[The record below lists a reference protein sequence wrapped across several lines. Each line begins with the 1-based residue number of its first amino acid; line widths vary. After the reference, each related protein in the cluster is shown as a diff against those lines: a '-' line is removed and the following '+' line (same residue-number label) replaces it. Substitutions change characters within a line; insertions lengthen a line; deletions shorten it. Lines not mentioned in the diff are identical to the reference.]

1 VIRRFKFEGNI
12 AEELDCVPMAVRRK
26 LDRVGLKISLKQ
38 WQQLPRIDRLAICH
52 LPANLE
58 EERDVLGQFIRE
70 SLGRIDGQPGIL
82 PLEAQEQAEPPPNP
96 PEDLVQRA
104 EALGFSLN
112 GAAWTRLDPDERYAL
127 TKLGSGQEASHNLA
141 AALKEMLTPAG

>member
-1 VIRRFKFEGNI
+1 MIRRFKFEGNI
-12 AEELDCVPMAVRRK
+12 AENLDCVPMAVRRK

-38 WQQLPRIDRLAICH
+38 WQQLLRIDRLAICH

-58 EERDVLGQFIRE
+58 EEREVLGQFIRE
-70 SLGRIDGQPGIL
+70 SLGRIAGEPGVL
-82 PLEAQEQAEPPPNP
+82 PAEVQEQAEPPPNP

-112 GAAWTRLDPDERYAL
+112 AAAWTRLDPDERYAL
-127 TKLGSGQEASHNLA
+127 TKLGSGAEASHNLA
-141 AALKEMLTPAG
+141 AALKEMLNPAG